1 MATIEEALSFG
12 SEIAEQISD
21 YMYYRLS
28 MEGTELFSDGQ
39 LIELSKSLELAI
51 MARLEGLI
59 RDLWQER
66 DADDDD

>member
-12 SEIAEQISD
+12 EEIAERNSD
-21 YMYYRLS
+21 YLSERLM
-28 MEGTELFSDGQ
+28 MEGPELFSDGQ
-39 LIELSKSLELAI
+39 LIELSKRLELAI

-66 DADDDD
+66 DNDDD